1 MHILFV
7 THYFEPSSGAAA
19 TRLSALARR
28 LLARGHQITVL
39 TTMPHYPK
47 GEIDANYRGRFV
59 KVEERNGL
67 RVIYVW
73 LWANPSNK
81 ISRRLISQL
90 SFMLTGS
97 LRGIGLQKPDV
108 VFIEAQPIFT
118 GVVGRIIADM
128 KGVPYVLN
136 ISDLWPDHL
145 LSVGALSADSRVY
158 KIARSVVD
166 AGYRGASAIVTMSPK
181 WTEKVIDYLG
191 GESEKVTTILR
202 GVDTQRFQPL
212 SREKIAPFMQKY
224 NLDTSKKWVSFLG
237 TFATQYDFEMTLD
250 IAKHFSARKDIGF
263 LFIGAGTQGEKVQE
277 RIHNGD
283 LPNVRLIDWVS
294 HEEMPFAWNASTINF
309 WAMRDEEL
317 YYGTVP
323 AKLYEALACGTPIAA
338 AQGGEAA
345 DIIRKSGGGLMV
357 NPSDKVGLSAI
368 IGHLLDDELLCESCS
383 ENGRDYA
390 LSNFDFDVVAEQY
403 EKVLQRASRQR

>member
-47 GEIDANYRGRFV
+47 GEIDESYRGRFV
-59 KVEERNGL
+59 KVEERDGL

-73 LWANPSNK
+73 LWTTPSAK

-97 LRGIGLQKPDV
+97 LRGIPLQKPDV
-108 VFIEAQPIFT
+108 IFIEAQPIFT
-118 GVVGRIIADM
+118 GLAGRIIADL
-128 KGVPYVLN
+128 KRVPYVLN

-145 LSVGALSADSRVY
+145 LSVGALSADSNVY

-181 WTEKVIDYLG
+181 WTEKVVGYLG
-191 GESEKVTTILR
+191 GESDKVRTILR
-202 GVDTQRFQPL
+202 GVDTKRFQPL
-212 SREKIAPFMQKY
+212 SKEDIAPFMQKY
-224 NLDTSKKWVSFLG
+224 GLDTSKKWVSFLG

-250 IAKHFSARKDIGF
+250 IAKHFAMREDVGF
-263 LFIGAGTQGEKVQE
+263 VFIGAGTQGEKVQE
-277 RIHNGD
+277 RINNGD
-283 LPNVRLIDWVS
+283 LANVRLIDWVS
-294 HEEMPFAWNASTINF
+294 HDEMPSAWNLSTVNF

-317 YYGTVP
+317 YTGTVP

-345 DIIRKSGGGLMV
+345 DIIRQADAGLVV
-357 NPSDKVGLSAI
+357 NPNDKAGLINAI
-368 IGHLLDDELLCESCS
+368 EQLLANESLRESCRK
-383 ENGRDYA
+383 NGRDYA
-390 LSNFDFDVVAEQY
+390 VANFDFDVVAEQY
-403 EKVLQRASRQR
+403 EAVLKTVKR